1 MTADGHH
8 GYLNLQVIAVSG
20 GKAAVADYSVMPAG
34 AAWRAAG
41 GSGAAPSLSFD
52 FATRVATPPTVATVA
67 GAAPVAASRIPIIP
81 TAVSAALQR
90 LRKAT
95 DFASAPM
102 PATANPHVTPNYYC
116 AVVAQGIDRD
126 KREHFMTTATESTKG
141 AIPETIIEGTNDSST
156 HTLGVEYTY
165 AGKGGW
171 GADGTGSITDSS
183 TNMVSETFSHP
194 ETIYNRV
201 NYRQYFYECPLTTE
215 RRPYSFY
222 DLLTDDGAPAPM
234 TWLSNCTPHRAGT
247 EWTTGSA
254 TSATVSGGVTLG
266 PLNVSAQAGFGT
278 SVELAFHFNRAGEI
292 CGNNSQGPAHS
303 SLVEADGA

>member
-1 MTADGHH
+1 
-8 GYLNLQVIAVSG
+8 
-20 GKAAVADYSVMPAG
+20 
-34 AAWRAAG
+34 
-41 GSGAAPSLSFD
+41 
-52 FATRVATPPTVATVA
+52 
-67 GAAPVAASRIPIIP
+67 
-81 TAVSAALQR
+81 
-90 LRKAT
+90 
-95 DFASAPM
+95 
-102 PATANPHVTPNYYC
+102 
-116 AVVAQGIDRD
+116 
-126 KREHFMTTATESTKG
+126 MTTATESTKG
-141 AIPETIIEGTNDSST
+141 AIPETIIEGTSNSST

-194 ETIYNRV
+194 ETIYNLV